1 MYIFIGNISYAAKFA
16 ERMGPLHM
24 IKRISAVLMSFVI
37 MTTIVFTSSAGSV
50 DDAKKELQQTQK
62 EIDAIKNK
70 QKKEKQNLIN
80 SQQYRENLIADLE
93 KKGYEKSDIEAQ
105 IKDIESA
112 IASLDEAIRLSE
124 EEYAAE
130 LKLFQERM
138 VTLYI
143 NSKTKA
149 ETNLLLQCNSFEDM
163 FKKSHMLKM
172 LSQFD
177 QDLLK
182 SLEDKQKEICDL
194 KLLKQQEEDNAQ
206 EQLEAMLGAIAK
218 LEVSRSAAEKEV
230 KQTQQAIKALEK
242 AEDELEADSKELEKL
257 IRKLSSS
264 GAYTGGVMQWPLP
277 GYYKIG
283 SAFGMRMH
291 PILKYKKMHGGI
303 DIGAPSGTPIHAAA
317 SGKVICASWRSGGSG
332 NTVIIDHGGGITTL
346 YFHIKKG
353 GILVK
358 EGQTVAAGDV
368 IAKVGSTGLSTGPH
382 LHFEVR
388 KNGARQNP
396 VSYVTGKK

>member
-24 IKRISAVLMSFVI
+24 IKRISAILMSFVI

-264 GAYTGGVMQWPLP
+264 GAYTGGVMKWPLP

-303 DIGAPSGTPIHAAA
+303 DIGAPSGTHIHAAA
-317 SGKVICASWRSGGSG
+317 SGKVICAAWRSGGSG

-346 YFHIKKG
+346 YFHIKSG

-388 KNGARQNP
+388 KNGVRQNP
-396 VSYVTGKK
+396 VNYVTGKK

>member
-1 MYIFIGNISYAAKFA
+1 
-16 ERMGPLHM
+16 M
-24 IKRISAVLMSFVI
+24 IKRITSVLICFV
-37 MTTIVFTSSAGSV
+37 MVATMVFTSSAGSI
-50 DDAKKELQQTQK
+50 DDARQELKQTQK
-62 EIDAIKNK
+62 EINAIKNQ

-80 SQQYRENLIADLE
+80 NKQYRENLIADLE
-93 KKGYEKSDIEAQ
+93 KKGHERSEIEEK
-105 IKDIESA
+105 IKEIESA

-143 NSKTKA
+143 NSKTNA
-149 ETNLLLQCNSFEDM
+149 ETNLLLQCNDFEEM

-172 LSQFD
+172 ISQFD

-182 SLEDKQKEICDL
+182 NIKNKQKEIDEL
-194 KLLKQQEEDNAQ
+194 KNLKQQEEDNAQ
-206 EQLEAMLGAIAK
+206 EQLETMLVAIAN
-218 LEVSRSAAEKEV
+218 LEVSRSAADKEV
-230 KQTQQAIKALEK
+230 KKTQQAIRELEK

-283 SAFGMRMH
+283 SQYGYRIH
-291 PILKYKKMHGGI
+291 PILKYKKFHGGI

-317 SGKVICASWRSGGSG
+317 SGKVICATWRSGGSG

-346 YFHIKKG
+346 YFHIKNG

-358 EGQTVAAGDV
+358 EGQTVVAGDV

-388 KNGARQNP
+388 KNGVRQNP
-396 VSYVTGKK
+396 VNYVTGKK